1 MLEKGCGQQREW
13 AMSSAHGDLLAAP
26 GAPGASPDP
35 GQCKELDRQL
45 SWRWLWKIMHLA

>member
-13 AMSSAHGDLLAAP
+13 ATSSAHGELLAAP
-26 GAPGASPDP
+26 EAPGASPNP
-35 GQCKELDRQL
+35 GQCKKPDRQL